1 MTSMPSDSD
10 LKASYEERL
19 REKDQEIEVL
29 KSRIEALEKELKEIR
44 DMMRYHP

>member
-1 MTSMPSDSD
+1 MSSDSD
-10 LKASYEERL
+10 LKAFCEERL
-19 REKDQEIEVL
+19 REKDTEIGAL